1 MRRRDSSSARS
12 AHPRGD
18 SWLDA
23 LPVLPDGPGAYR
35 WFYADVTAGEYS
47 AVCIFMV
54 GSLFSPRYSARAR
67 RGALPLE
74 HCAVNFALYH
84 RSLGRRWVLSEYP
97 REAVEVRGRTLR
109 IGRSLLEYTRD
120 GTVRMEVD
128 ERCAPFGR
136 KVRAR
141 LVLEPQAW
149 AAEEVQL
156 VPGLP
161 HFWRALAPR
170 AKARLEVFTEGVVC
184 EGLGYHDSNHGAEL
198 LGARLP
204 GWHWARV
211 HGPEETVVEYH
222 LPGAVAPLRVTAGA
236 QGTTSERRP
245 LLSEASEARRT
256 SLTGWGL
263 RVPARLY
270 SGNTVVG
277 EPRLLE
283 SSPFYARVEARR
295 DGLDVMGEVADFRR
309 FHSPFIRWMAHFRT
323 RVERAT

>member
-1 MRRRDSSSARS
+1 MRRLDLAL
-12 AHPRGD
+12 PGTPKGY
-18 SWLDA
+18 SWRDA
-23 LPVLPDGPGAYR
+23 LPALPDTPGAYR

-54 GSLFSPRYSARAR
+54 GSLFSPRYSAGVK

-84 RSLGRRWVLSEYP
+84 RSTRRRWVLSEYP
-97 REAVEVRGRTLR
+97 RPAVRVLGGGRVLHL
-109 IGRSLLEYTRD
+109 GRSLLEYGLD
-120 GTVRMEVD
+120 GTVCMEVD
-128 ERCAPFGR
+128 ERCAPFGGPL
-136 KVRAR
+136 RAR
-141 LVLEPQAW
+141 LVLEPQVA
-149 AAEEVQL
+149 AAEEVRL

-161 HFWRALAPR
+161 HYWRALAPR
-170 AKARLEVFTEGVVC
+170 AKARLEVFSEGVEV
-184 EGLGYHDSNHGAEL
+184 EGIGYHDSNHGEEL

-211 HGPEETVVEYH
+211 HGPEETVVDYH
-222 LPGAVAPLRVTAGA
+222 LPGGVGPLRVTAGA
-236 QGTTSERRP
+236 LGTKSERRP
-245 LLSEASEARRT
+245 LLVEARDT
-256 SLTGWGL
+256 SLTRWGL

-270 SGNTVVG
+270 SGNEVVD

-323 RVERAT
+323 RVERVA